1 MKGLIK
7 KDFLMIKSNIKVL
20 GILFVVYG
28 LMAFKGE
35 MDLSFLLP
43 FMSIMI
49 MIPTFSYDTYNK
61 WDAYVI
67 TLPNGKKNSVR
78 AKYVST
84 ILLLVITTI
93 MISIFEV
100 IIAYSRTKS
109 IDIENILSTLLG
121 VIFATTLLQA
131 FMYPVIYKF
140 GIEKARIKIFVAVF
154 GIALIASI
162 IEKAFDFKPL
172 LESLKVLNNYWTL
185 ILPIIMVIV
194 LYVSYKISERI
205 YQKKEY

>member
-49 MIPTFSYDTYNK
+49 MISTFSYDTYNK

-93 MISIFEV
+93 IISIFEV

-140 GIEKARIKIFVAVF
+140 GIEKARIGIFVAVF